1 MSTSLQGD
9 LTVDLDQNPKGNLQ
23 KLKDVVHYVCAHC
36 RQDEL
41 GNVKLHK
48 ILYFADMLH
57 FLSVNKPLTGVEYQ
71 KQNFGPVA
79 RHLSWALN
87 ELCKEGVLRVQ
98 KRDYYGFKKTDY
110 LSLQSPS
117 PSRLSNSEIALI
129 NDVVGFVC
137 ERSAK
142 EISELSHMEP
152 WKAAEIGEVLPYY
165 SALGLLPSVAT
176 DDDVE
181 DAVAEA
187 RAIRHEIENEAARC

>member
-1 MSTSLQGD
+1 M
-9 LTVDLDQNPKGNLQ
+9 DLDRNQKGDLQ

-36 RQDEL
+36 GQDEL

-71 KQNFGPVA
+71 KQSFGPVA
-79 RHLSWALN
+79 RHLSWAIN
-87 ELCKEGVLRVQ
+87 ELCKEGALKVQ

-110 LSLQSPS
+110 LSLQIPS
-117 PSRLSNSEIALI
+117 VARLSNSEIALI
-129 NDVVGFVC
+129 NDVIGFVC

-152 WKAAEIGEVLPYY
+152 WKAAEIGETLPYY
-165 SALGLLPSVAT
+165 SALGLLPSGAT

-181 DAVAEA
+181 AAVAEA
-187 RAIRHEIENEAARC
+187 RAIRCEIENEAARC